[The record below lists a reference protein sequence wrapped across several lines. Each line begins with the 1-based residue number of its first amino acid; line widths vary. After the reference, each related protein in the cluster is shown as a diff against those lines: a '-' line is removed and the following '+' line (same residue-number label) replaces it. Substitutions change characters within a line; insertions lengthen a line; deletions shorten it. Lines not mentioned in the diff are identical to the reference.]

1 MPLNFSAAHSSRI
14 TKKPYQK
21 NPSLRRSSSSPF
33 ADLKQKKPVRRSHS
47 KPETADD
54 DDDDDLFGDRLE
66 DAGIVN
72 SLGAN
77 LSLRD
82 VAQTVQH
89 IRSHMFDAMP
99 EAGGFNSTKIA
110 EILNFRKSLPPTVTV
125 AHVHTLMES
134 PTQTEREIAELTKA
148 GTIRKVV
155 TPGRGTGGSS
165 IGEGLILS
173 KDVERLVMEA
183 DELGE
188 DLSNKF
194 LEHLR
199 TRPMAQSINLSAFSG
214 PDVTAIMRGGFLI
227 SSAHYTNSTNVFSR
241 PDSASQGTVTSISSI
256 SRAASGSVAA
266 VGGEDAIYGA
276 GGRGGVRRS
285 SSQFTSQAE
294 QDPQGF
300 VGEGEQLKLSLPGT
314 GPYLKLLTSARSH
327 MVSLVTK
334 SKYRELPLYLLR
346 ERWNGGIS
354 ADDPAAK
361 AKKYRGE
368 FAGILPNR
376 TRKWKQF
383 YGLAFDWVLAE
394 CLGAGLVE
402 VFETGSVG
410 RAVRIP

>member
-1 MPLNFSAAHSSRI
+1 
-14 TKKPYQK
+14 
-21 NPSLRRSSSSPF
+21 
-33 ADLKQKKPVRRSHS
+33 
-47 KPETADD
+47 
-54 DDDDDLFGDRLE
+54 
-66 DAGIVN
+66 
-72 SLGAN
+72 
-77 LSLRD
+77 
-82 VAQTVQH
+82 
-89 IRSHMFDAMP
+89 
-99 EAGGFNSTKIA
+99 
-110 EILNFRKSLPPTVTV
+110 
-125 AHVHTLMES
+125 
-134 PTQTEREIAELTKA
+134 
-148 GTIRKVV
+148 
-155 TPGRGTGGSS
+155 
-165 IGEGLILS
+165 
-173 KDVERLVMEA
+173 
-183 DELGE
+183 
-188 DLSNKF
+188 
-194 LEHLR
+194 
-199 TRPMAQSINLSAFSG
+199 MAQSINLGAFSG

-227 SSAHYTNSTNVFSR
+227 SSAQYMNSANVFSR
-241 PDSASQGTVTSISSI
+241 PNSASQGTVTSISNI

-285 SSQFTSQAE
+285 SSQFNSQAE

-334 SKYRELPLYLLR
+334 SKYKELPLHLLR

-354 ADDPAAK
+354 PDDPAAK

-394 CLGAGLVE
+394 CLGAGLLE

-410 RAVRIP
+410 RAIRIP